1 MERER
6 KNRVASVKT
15 TRGSLTRSGMTG
27 LGLLYNAPLNPRNMR
42 RVLHLPGKGYTFY
55 EEV

>member
-1 MERER
+1 MGIKR

-15 TRGSLTRSGMTG
+15 TRGSVTRSGMTG
-27 LGLLYNAPLNPRNMR
+27 ISLLYNASVTPRKVY
-42 RVLHLPGKGYTFY
+42 RVLHLPGKGYTVH